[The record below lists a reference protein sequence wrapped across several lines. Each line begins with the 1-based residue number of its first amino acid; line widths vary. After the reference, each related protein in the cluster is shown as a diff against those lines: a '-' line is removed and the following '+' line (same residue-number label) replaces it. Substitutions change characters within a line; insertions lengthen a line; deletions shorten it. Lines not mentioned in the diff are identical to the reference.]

1 MDRKNMKYMSSNLE
15 RSVETDMNAIAARN
29 KEALNAALIQP
40 LSPEWQFCTNG
51 LYLLLA
57 TAGCGKSDVARAVS
71 SSSIS

>member
-29 KEALNAALIQP
+29 KDALNAALIQP

-51 LYLLLA
+51 LNTRNSWMWQESFHHQAYP
-57 TAGCGKSDVARAVS
+57 DE
-71 SSSIS
+71 